1 MNAIAFQV
9 SVSDEDFGTKD
20 GPDRQNVIPPP
31 PGPVRNLFSE
41 TETNVGVSIVF
52 K

>member
-9 SVSDEDFGTKD
+9 SISDEDFGTKD
-20 GPDRQNVIPPP
+20 GPGRQNVIPSPP
-31 PGPVRNLFSE
+31 RPVQNLFLE
-41 TETNVGVSIVF
+41 AEAAVGVSIVF